1 MTTSDRVRRPG
12 LGAACHQ
19 DADGPIDPGRA
30 VVALVGNPNVGKSS
44 LFNALTGSK
53 RSVGNWPGTTVE
65 VGRGRLPGHDV
76 AVLDLPGAYSLDPS
90 SPDEELTRDLIVGRG
105 TDELPDVV
113 VVVVDAPNLTRSLY
127 LVAQLRELPL
137 RIVLA
142 VSMLDLANSAGIEL
156 DIAELAA
163 ASGTTVVPVDGR
175 RSRGIDELGR
185 AIVDELT
192 RPRPEP
198 RATAVGEADQV
209 LGAEPKPGNELA
221 RLDERFDWVAEVADR
236 SNSHGSTRSTLTETI
251 DRVALAPVSG
261 PLLFLAVMWL
271 VFQVTTTVA
280 APMQDGLDRLVSGPV
295 SDAARTVLG
304 ANVVADFVIDGL
316 IAGVGMLLTFVPV
329 MALMFLCLAV
339 LENSGYL
346 ARGAVVTDRLM
357 RLIGL
362 PGRAFLPLVVG
373 FGCNVPAISAARVL
387 PDARQRLLVSLV
399 VPYTSCSARLSVY
412 VLVATTFFGG
422 AAGTVVFA
430 MYVVSILFVVVIG
443 LILKAT
449 AIRALPDDPLFI
461 DLPRYQAPFP
471 AMIVGLTWVRLKGFL
486 QTAGGIIVVTV
497 AAVWLLSAI
506 PVRDGSFAEVDTR
519 NSLYGEVSAAITPVF
534 APAGFD
540 DWHTSAALITG
551 FVAKEAVI
559 STWAQSY
566 QTTEPV
572 ADDQPGTLGPMLR
585 ADFERTSGGNTNAA
599 VLAFMVF
606 LLAYTPC
613 VATLAAQ
620 KREIGLR
627 WTLGSV
633 AINLVSAWTAAVL
646 VFQVGRFLS

>member
-1 MTTSDRVRRPG
+1 MTTSDRIRRPG

-19 DADGPIDPGRA
+19 DTDGPLEPGRA

-44 LFNALTGSK
+44 LFNALTGAK

-65 VGRGRLPGHDV
+65 VGRGPLPGHDI

-105 TDELPDVV
+105 PDELPDVV

-137 RIVLA
+137 RMVIALTMV
-142 VSMLDLANSAGIEL
+142 DLAGSAGIEL
-156 DIAELAA
+156 DLAALAA
-163 ASGTTVVPVDGR
+163 ATGAPVVPVDGR
-175 RSRGIDELGR
+175 RGRGLD
-185 AIVDELT
+185 DLT
-192 RPRPEP
+192 RTLVETLAAPCPEP
-198 RATAVGEADQV
+198 RVVASGLAST
-209 LGAEPKPGNELA
+209 PGSDPGDNELT
-221 RLDERFDWVAEVADR
+221 RLDERFEWVAQVSA
-236 SNSHGSTRSTLTETI
+236 RSTGQGAVRSTVTESI
-251 DRVALAPVSG
+251 DRIALAPISG

-271 VFQVTTTVA
+271 VFQITTTVA
-280 APMQDGLDRLVSGPV
+280 APMQDALDRLVSGPV
-295 SDAARTVLG
+295 SDLARTVLG
-304 ANVVADFVIDGL
+304 DHVVADFVIDGL

-329 MALMFLCLAV
+329 MGLMFLCLAI

-422 AAGTVVFA
+422 AAGTIVFA
-430 MYVVSILFVVVIG
+430 MYLVSILFVVVIG

-486 QTAGGIIVVTV
+486 QTAGGIIVLTV

-506 PVRDGSFAEVDTR
+506 PVRNGSFASVDTR
-519 NSLYGEVSAAITPVF
+519 DSLYGEVSATIAPVF

-566 QTTEPV
+566 QTAEPV
-572 ADDQPGTLGPMLR
+572 ADDRPGTLGPMLQ
-585 ADFERTSGGNTNAA
+585 ADFARTSGGNTKAA

-646 VFQVGRFLS
+646 VFQIGRLLW